1 MRTLITIITLL
12 LTINASAN
20 VICEKN
26 GRYWYPKNET
36 AIKIAQSLGVKT
48 CNGRRFKAV
57 VKKLNLKSNV
67 KAAKKSM
74 TVDEVVEQFGK

>member
-1 MRTLITIITLL
+1 MKTLILL
-12 LTINASAN
+12 IALVSMTNANAN
-20 VICEKN
+20 VVCEKN

-48 CNGRRFKAV
+48 CNGKRFKAV
-57 VKKLNLKSNV
+57 VKKLNLTSNV

-74 TVDEVVEQFGK
+74 TVEEVVNSFGK